1 MKVFEAQHRSREP
14 FDASV
19 VLLDDVVQIF
29 ALADRDT
36 CFIVSVHL
44 FETGCIRTTL
54 INIHQ
59 TGFSVLR
66 NRFFQNTQG
75 RLGISCGRQ
84 KKVDR
89 LSLFIADSV
98 QLVPSKSKM

>member
-1 MKVFEAQHRSREP
+1 MKVFEVQHWARQP
-14 FDASV
+14 LDVSV
-19 VLLDDVVQIF
+19 VLFNDIVQIF
-29 ALADRDT
+29 ALTDLDARLMLS
-36 CFIVSVHL
+36 IHL
-44 FETGCIRTTL
+44 FQACCIRTTL